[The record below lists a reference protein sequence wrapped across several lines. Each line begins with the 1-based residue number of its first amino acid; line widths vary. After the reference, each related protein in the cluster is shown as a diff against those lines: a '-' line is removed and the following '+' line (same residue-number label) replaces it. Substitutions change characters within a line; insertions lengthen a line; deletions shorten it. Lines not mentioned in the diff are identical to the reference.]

1 MGSKS
6 KQHLMKS
13 YKTYQSEADSKHS
26 NLSLNQPKMTCKR
39 DKENALDIVS
49 KSLLKNIKKDYPKDS
64 GSCLLILK
72 YFIMST
78 LRNHVQLIGNL
89 GHEPNIKTTESG
101 RKMARFTL
109 ATNLYYKTAKGE
121 QKQETNWH
129 NIVAWGRTAEIVEQ
143 Y

>member
-49 KSLLKNIKKDYPKDS
+49 KSLLKNIKKDYPKGS
-64 GSCLLILK
+64 GSCLLWE
-72 YFIMST
+72 
-78 LRNHVQLIGNL
+78 LIPYLSSEKINL
-89 GHEPNIKTTESG
+89 LIFNIKINSD
-101 RKMARFTL
+101 
-109 ATNLYYKTAKGE
+109 
-121 QKQETNWH
+121 
-129 NIVAWGRTAEIVEQ
+129 
-143 Y
+143 